1 MVLDTSEIKAPVI
14 GEEKRQRV
22 VGKFRGIYGE
32 TVCDRLELSDAGPRR
47 GGDP

>member
-22 VGKFRGIYGE
+22 VGKFRFAK
-32 TVCDRLELSDAGPRR
+32 LPKSR
-47 GGDP
+47 GGWRPDP